1 MVVDADMR
9 AWTTHGSGDAR
20 LTIVPVPEIAAHSLL
35 VRVEACGVCRTDLHV
50 IDGDIARHR
59 DPVIPGHQVVGE
71 VIATGS
77 ATSRFAVG
85 DRVGVAWLAE
95 TCGSCRW
102 CISGKENLCPNARFT
117 GWDVDGGH
125 ADQVIVD
132 ERFAYAFPAGVD
144 PVDTAPLLCAGII
157 GFRALSRARLPAGG
171 ALGVYGFGSS
181 GHLTAQM
188 AAAQG
193 ATVHV
198 MTRGE
203 HNRALARA
211 LNLGFVGEEAEE
223 PPSDL
228 DAAIV
233 FAPAGPLVLAALRAT
248 APGGTVVL
256 AGIHM
261 SDIPAMSYED
271 HLFGERD
278 LRTVT
283 ANTREDGEGFLRLA
297 GNLGLKASVSRYR
310 FADTG
315 RALDDL
321 RAGRAAGS
329 LVIDR
334 SLR

>member
-1 MVVDADMR
+1 M
-9 AWTTHGSGDAR
+9 
-20 LTIVPVPEIAAHSLL
+20 
-35 VRVEACGVCRTDLHV
+35 
-50 IDGDIARHR
+50 
-59 DPVIPGHQVVGE
+59 
-71 VIATGS
+71 
-77 ATSRFAVG
+77 
-85 DRVGVAWLAE
+85 
-95 TCGSCRW
+95 
-102 CISGKENLCPNARFT
+102 
-117 GWDVDGGH
+117 
-125 ADQVIVD
+125 
-132 ERFAYAFPAGVD
+132 
-144 PVDTAPLLCAGII
+144 
-157 GFRALSRARLPAGG
+157 
-171 ALGVYGFGSS
+171 YGFGSS